1 MFICSCYYTF
11 QQCSNVSYCLAM
23 AVFLFLTKDYKA
35 DLKEIINDKG
45 AKNPGKEIEE
55 KEIAAQLNLQ
65 SAVTSSAVAVATTRV
80 EMTSL
85 HINPKGKSRR
95 VNGMLRLQLQTLR
108 QLPYSAGSKLRVVQN
123 VHNFQLS

>member
-1 MFICSCYYTF
+1 
-11 QQCSNVSYCLAM
+11 M